1 MCLESHAD
9 ELSLTDEISLA
20 LEQFLEVLVTLAD
33 KYSITPEEL
42 IQLTMES
49 LPEVISEYFDYLPQ
63 KIYS

>member
-9 ELSLTDEISLA
+9 ELSLPDEISLA

-33 KYSITPEEL
+33 KYNITPEEL
-42 IQLTMES
+42 IQLTTES

>member
-1 MCLESHAD
+1 MCIEPYAD

-33 KYSITPEEL
+33 KYNITPEEL
-42 IQLTMES
+42 IQLTTES